1 MPVIQR
7 LAAASARGF
16 GLGVGGVG
24 YSATIAESA
33 TGSDS
38 ILSTVNSTYQTT
50 ITETAT
56 GSDAVSSELPAPG
69 YASFDFNGASYFTV
83 PSNAQ
88 FAVGTGNYIVEC
100 FVYPYAI
107 GTSGYGSPIF
117 DTNWFFIN
125 NSNYGFAITLA
136 ANTGRLTLR
145 HRETSVQTTYSL
157 SINTWYY
164 ICASRSGGTTRLFA
178 ALASDTNTVLRG
190 SSSTNYDMSQGGIYV
205 GKFGNYSTYFNGLI
219 SNLRF
224 IVGSGVSS
232 APAVPTTPLTNISNT
247 KLLTCQD
254 ITVIDNST
262 ANSGGPWTLTNNGVT
277 TTYTN
282 PL

>member
-7 LAAASARGF
+7 LAAGGARGF
-16 GLGVGGVG
+16 GFGVGGVV
-24 YSATIAESA
+24 YSGLIAETA
-33 TGSDS
+33 TGSDAVS
-38 ILSTVNSTYQTT
+38 STANSTYQTT

-56 GSDAVSSELPAPG
+56 GSDAVSSELPTPG

-88 FAVGTGNYIVEC
+88 FAVGTGDYIVEC

-107 GTSGYGSPIF
+107 GTSGFGSPIF
-117 DTNWFFIN
+117 DTNWLSLN
-125 NSNYGFAITLA
+125 NSSYGFAVTLA
-136 ANTGRLTLR
+136 PTTGRLTLR
-145 HRETSVQTTYSL
+145 QRDTSIQTTYGL

-164 ICASRSGGTTRLFA
+164 ICVSRSGGTTRLFA

-190 SSSTNYDMSQGGIYV
+190 SSSTTYSMSQGGIYV
-205 GKFGNYSTYFNGLI
+205 GKFSNYSTYFNGLI

>member
-1 MPVIQR
+1 
-7 LAAASARGF
+7 L
-16 GLGVGGVG
+16 
-24 YSATIAESA
+24 
-33 TGSDS
+33 
-38 ILSTVNSTYQTT
+38 
-50 ITETAT
+50 
-56 GSDAVSSELPAPG
+56 
-69 YASFDFNGASYFTV
+69 
-83 PSNAQ
+83 
-88 FAVGTGNYIVEC
+88 
-100 FVYPYAI
+100 
-107 GTSGYGSPIF
+107 
-117 DTNWFFIN
+117 N
-125 NSNYGFAITLA
+125 NSSYGFAVTLA
-136 ANTGRLTLR
+136 PTTGRLTLR
-145 HRETSVQTTYSL
+145 QRDTSIQTTYGL

-164 ICASRSGGTTRLFA
+164 ICVSRSGGTTRLFA

-190 SSSTNYDMSQGGIYV
+190 SSSTTYSMSQGGIYV
-205 GKFGNYSTYFNGLI
+205 GKFSNYSTYFNGLI